1 MSKIFGVAAGIAE
14 YLNIDPTIVRML
26 FVLLVLAGGS
36 GVLLYLILAI
46 IMPPPE
52 APFYGN
58 QSTQDTSYVEVDS
71 NGNAVRN
78 EPQAENN
85 SNTAT
90 SDSVTTS
97 KVIATAVGLACI
109 CIGGILLTRQF
120 LSHVTIKIIIAVI
133 LIAVGVAL
141 TAISLKKR

>member
-36 GVLLYLILAI
+36 GVLLYFIFAI

-52 APFYGN
+52 APLYGN
-58 QSTQDTSYVEVDS
+58 QPAQDTSYVEVDS
-71 NGNAVRN
+71 NGNAVHN
-78 EPQAENN
+78 EPQTENN

-90 SDSVTTS
+90 NDSVATS
-97 KVIATAVGLACI
+97 KIIAAIAGLTCI

-120 LSHVTIKIIIAVI
+120 LSHATIKTIVAIT

-141 TAISLKKR
+141 AAISLKKH